1 MTPWT
6 AATLAEWTL
15 DLDTGDLP
23 DAVLAKAEDCLIDAL
38 TCALAGRDAK
48 GTARV
53 MAVAS
58 AQYRDGPADVW
69 FATDRLHATGAAFV
83 NSTAVSILDL
93 DDGHRGPLGH
103 PGAAVIPSALAVA
116 QETNA
121 GGLELLA
128 AVVAS
133 YEVCTRI
140 GASERR
146 PAYHTGNWS
155 GFGAAAAAARL
166 RGLSA
171 EQLTHALAITAYH
184 GPRVA
189 DLTLSSDMGAN
200 VKESI
205 PWSVVAGLNAADLA
219 AQGFTGCRDALD
231 IDERFEPG
239 RATADLGG
247 GFQIMETYF
256 KRYSACRWIHGAV
269 EALLQVMTEHGLE
282 AEHMDDVH
290 VETFRQAASLDNL
303 ADPPSPESAQYS
315 FPYCL
320 GIAATKGAN
329 ALMPM
334 AADDLHDPASV
345 AFANKVTV
353 TCHDALA
360 ADFPTTVPSR
370 VIVGTRS
377 GIFEAQVDLPWG
389 EPNGSTRRADLVAKF
404 QALAAQRI
412 CEHRATAIVAAVE
425 NLKNGPL
432 DPLLNLLSGPAGND
446 IVELEA
452 SRLTVG

>member
-15 DLDTGDLP
+15 ELDAGDLP
-23 DAVLAKAEDCLIDAL
+23 DAVIAKAEDCLIDAL
-38 TCALAGRDAK
+38 ACALAGRDAE
-48 GTARV
+48 GTARI

-69 FATDRLHATGAAFV
+69 FGADRLHPTGAAFV
-83 NSTAVSILDL
+83 NSAAVSILDL

-121 GGLELLA
+121 SGPELLA
-128 AVVAS
+128 VVVAG

-155 GFGAAAAAARL
+155 GFGAATAAARL

-184 GPRVA
+184 GPRIA

-205 PWSVVAGLNAADLA
+205 PWSVVTGLNAADLA

-239 RATADLGG
+239 LATADLGG
-247 GFQIMETYF
+247 GFQIINTYF
-256 KRYSACRWIHGAV
+256 KRYSACRWIHAAV
-269 EALLQVMTEHGLE
+269 EALLQVMTKHAVTVEQI
-282 AEHMDDVH
+282 DNVH
-290 VETFRQAASLDNL
+290 VETFLQAASLDNL
-303 ADPPSPESAQYS
+303 ADPPSAESA
-315 FPYCL
+315 
-320 GIAATKGAN
+320 
-329 ALMPM
+329 
-334 AADDLHDPASV
+334 
-345 AFANKVTV
+345 
-353 TCHDALA
+353 
-360 ADFPTTVPSR
+360 
-370 VIVGTRS
+370 
-377 GIFEAQVDLPWG
+377 
-389 EPNGSTRRADLVAKF
+389 
-404 QALAAQRI
+404 
-412 CEHRATAIVAAVE
+412 
-425 NLKNGPL
+425 
-432 DPLLNLLSGPAGND
+432 
-446 IVELEA
+446 
-452 SRLTVG
+452 

>member
-23 DAVLAKAEDCLIDAL
+23 DAVIAKAEDCLIDAL
-38 TCALAGRDAK
+38 ACALAGRDAM
-48 GTARV
+48 GTLRV

-69 FATDRLHATGAAFV
+69 FSTDCLHPTGAAFV

-146 PAYHTGNWS
+146 PAYHTGNWG
-155 GFGAAAAAARL
+155 GFGAAVAAARL
-166 RGLSA
+166 RGLSP

-184 GPRVA
+184 GPRIA

-205 PWSVVAGLNAADLA
+205 PWSVVTGLNAADLA

-239 RATADLGG
+239 RAAADLGG
-247 GFQIMETYF
+247 GFQIMDTYF

-315 FPYCL
+315 LPYCL
-320 GIAATKGAN
+320 GIAATKGEN

-334 AADDLHDPASV
+334 AADDLHDPAAV
-345 AFANKVTV
+345 TFANKVTV

-389 EPNGSTRRADLVAKF
+389 EPNGPTRRADLVAKF